1 MSKLI
6 LVFHKLLVEF
16 TLFLVYLLWYMFL
29 SFMKGRSLCL
39 LTIKIYILLFKT
51 ESSLKKVSKTVL
63 LKPLSLWPLAKKSN
77 PANFKLTNLLIILHV
92 PIRRNVLTITHV
104 PVVLILNPLNTIAE
118 TNLLVPAMAVPN
130 ITIAALTSLNILP
143 I

>member
-1 MSKLI
+1 
-6 LVFHKLLVEF
+6 
-16 TLFLVYLLWYMFL
+16 
-29 SFMKGRSLCL
+29 MKGRSLCL

-63 LKPLSLWPLAKKSN
+63 LKPLSLLPLAKKSN
-77 PANFKLTNLLIILHV
+77 PAYFKLTNLLIILHV

-118 TNLLVPAMAVPN
+118 TDLLVPAMAVPN

>member
-1 MSKLI
+1 
-6 LVFHKLLVEF
+6 
-16 TLFLVYLLWYMFL
+16 
-29 SFMKGRSLCL
+29 
-39 LTIKIYILLFKT
+39 
-51 ESSLKKVSKTVL
+51 
-63 LKPLSLWPLAKKSN
+63 
-77 PANFKLTNLLIILHV
+77 V